1 MLLRIVGEEYTDE
14 LCTKDLHD
22 PVKHNGVI
30 TQLEPDVLECEVKQ
44 YFRNITTNKALGGD
58 GIQLSSFNSK
68 RLCCECAALHRPANL
83 GNAAVARGLEEVSF
97 HFNHNKRQSK
107 EWANYRLTAIIS
119 HSLKALLKIPKATL
133 QHNVNHK
140 LTDAQG
146 GFKKDKKMEIKL
158 PTSVGSSKRE
168 ENARKACTPI

>member
-1 MLLRIVGEEYTDE
+1 M
-14 LCTKDLHD
+14 
-22 PVKHNGVI
+22 I

-119 HSLKALLKIPKATL
+119 HPLKALLKIPKATL
-133 QHNVNHK
+133 RHNVNHE

-146 GFKKDKKMEIKL
+146 GFRKGKRTGDQIANIRRVIKK
-158 PTSVGSSKRE
+158 GRE
-168 ENARKACTPI
+168 CQESMYSYLTMPKTCLCRSQQNV

>member
-1 MLLRIVGEEYTDE
+1 MGKTGDLFKKIGDTTGKFHTKMGTIKHRHGKDVTEADTFKNSGEEYTDE

-97 HFNHNKRQSK
+97 HFNHNKRQS
-107 EWANYRLTAIIS
+107 
-119 HSLKALLKIPKATL
+119 
-133 QHNVNHK
+133 
-140 LTDAQG
+140 
-146 GFKKDKKMEIKL
+146 
-158 PTSVGSSKRE
+158 
-168 ENARKACTPI
+168 